1 MEVRRDGQV
10 VLDGGRREHVRF
22 FLLCHDD
29 AAGGSERWCI
39 FNLTAISEINNSWAF
54 LCSNLGIF

>member
-39 FNLTAISEINNSWAF
+39 FNLTAISEINTFSPFVA
-54 LCSNLGIF
+54 LPMGIF